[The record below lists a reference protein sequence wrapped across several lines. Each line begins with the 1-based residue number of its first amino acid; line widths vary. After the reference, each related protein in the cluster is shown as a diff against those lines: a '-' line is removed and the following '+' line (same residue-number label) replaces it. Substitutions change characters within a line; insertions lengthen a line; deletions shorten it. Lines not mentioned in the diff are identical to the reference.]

1 MKTAVINIPDN
12 NFLVLRNIVRELNGK
27 IKPID
32 EDSLKE
38 EILAKLVDFPLE
50 EEEIVS
56 EELIRKDF
64 KKHGIDL
71 YR

>member
-1 MKTAVINIPDN
+1 MKTAIIKISDN
-12 NFLVLRNIVRELNGK
+12 KFSLIRNLIRELNGK
-27 IKPID
+27 IRVID
-32 EDSLKE
+32 EDSIRE
-38 EILAKLVDFPLE
+38 EILAKLADSPESEEDIVD
-50 EEEIVS
+50 

>member
-1 MKTAVINIPDN
+1 MKTAIIKISDN
-12 NFLVLRNIVRELNGK
+12 KFSLIRSLVRELNGK
-27 IKPID
+27 IRVID
-32 EDSLKE
+32 EDSIRE
-38 EILAKLVDFPLE
+38 EILAKLANAPE
-50 EEEIVS
+50 SKEEIVD